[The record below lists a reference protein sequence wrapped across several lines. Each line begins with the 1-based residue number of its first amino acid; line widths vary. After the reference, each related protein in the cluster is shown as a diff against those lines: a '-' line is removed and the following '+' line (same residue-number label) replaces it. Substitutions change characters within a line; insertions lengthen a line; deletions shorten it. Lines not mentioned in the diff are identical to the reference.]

1 MIKLENVEIK
11 REDHLLLQNINL
23 SINKGAKTV
32 ITGHSGSGK
41 TSLLLAIMGCYKI
54 NVGIIKVNS
63 LEVNSHNLDIIRKS
77 IAYIAQEPVLGTENV
92 HDALLLPFT
101 FKANHSNKPELS
113 RIHQLLE
120 RVNLKPSILKK
131 NVISISGGEKQRIA
145 IIRAILMKK
154 KIFLVDEATTGLGS
168 VSRKAVID
176 IFKNS
181 EYTVLS
187 VSHDPEWIK
196 QQNEIYQIQDYQLV
210 CKSVSL

>member
-210 CKSVSL
+210 CK

>member
-11 REDHLLLQNINL
+11 REEHLLLRNINL
-23 SINKGAKTV
+23 SINEGAKTV

-41 TSLLLAIMGCYKI
+41 TSLLLAIMGCYRI
-54 NVGIIKVNS
+54 EIGVIKVNGT
-63 LEVNSHNLDIIRKS
+63 EVNAHNLGIIRKT

-120 RVNLKPSILKK
+120 RVNLKPNILKK

-145 IIRAILMKK
+145 IVRAILMKK
-154 KIFLVDEATTGLGS
+154 KIFLVDEATTGLGPS
-168 VSRKAVID
+168 NRKAVID
-176 IFKNS
+176 IFKNP
-181 EYTVLS
+181 EFTVLS

-196 QQNEIYQIQDYQLV
+196 EQNEECQIQDYQLV